1 MISLFLTNTYF
12 YIKENIEKNFSIYK
26 DYFLNFFKNYKD
38 SIFDVLFFSVIL
50 FLVYYILKTLLLKII
65 NIGLKV
71 KYPEDQEARKER
83 LSTLFSVF
91 RSLLKILFFSIFIIL
106 VLKEFNIKI
115 IQLLTAAG
123 VLGAMIIF
131 SFQDIIKDIIKG
143 WLLIFEDQFRKG
155 EIVNINN
162 TYIGKVKDVNLR
174 FTLLVDKDRNYIY
187 ISNSQINFLTNIT
200 RSRKKFFINIKLSKD
215 VKIEEFIDRF
225 KKYLIEL
232 KNKYPKISE
241 LKLEEDIKIFSDYF
255 EIVCSF
261 ESKFMTGI
269 NQAFNLKMDIYK
281 EFENEIKEI
290 I

>member
-91 RSLLKILFFSIFIIL
+91 RSLLKILVFSIFIIL

-232 KNKYPKISE
+232 QNKYPKISE

-269 NQAFNLKMDIYK
+269 SQAFNLKMDIYK
-281 EFENEIKEI
+281 EFANEIKEI

>member
-26 DYFLNFFKNYKD
+26 NYFLNFFKNYKD
-38 SIFDVLFFSVIL
+38 SIFDILFFSVIL
-50 FLVYYILKTLLLKII
+50 FLVYYILKALLLKII
-65 NIGLKV
+65 NIALKV
-71 KYPEDQEARKER
+71 KYIEDHEARKER

-91 RSLLKILFFSIFIIL
+91 RSLLKIFIFSIFIIL
-106 VLKEFNIKI
+106 VLQEFNIKI

-155 EIVNINN
+155 EIININN

-225 KKYLIEL
+225 KKYLVEL
-232 KNKYPKISE
+232 QNKYPKISE
-241 LKLEEDIKIFSDYF
+241 LKLEDDIKVFSDYF

-261 ESKFMTGI
+261 KSKFITGI

>member
-91 RSLLKILFFSIFIIL
+91 RSLLKILVFSIFIIL

-232 KNKYPKISE
+232 QNKYPKISE

-269 NQAFNLKMDIYK
+269 RQAFNLKMDIYK
-281 EFENEIKEI
+281 EFANEIKEI

>member
-91 RSLLKILFFSIFIIL
+91 RSLLKILVFSIFIIL

-232 KNKYPKISE
+232 QNKYPKISE

-255 EIVCSF
+255 EIVCCF

-269 NQAFNLKMDIYK
+269 SQAFNLKMDIYK
-281 EFENEIKEI
+281 EFANEIKEI

>member
-12 YIKENIEKNFSIYK
+12 YIKENIKQNFTIYK

-50 FLVYYILKTLLLKII
+50 ALSYYILKALLLKII

-71 KYPEDQEARKER
+71 KYPEDHEARKER
-83 LSTLFSVF
+83 LSTLFSIF
-91 RSLLKILFFSIFIIL
+91 RSLLKILAFSIFIIL

-225 KKYLIEL
+225 KKYLVEL
-232 KNKYPKISE
+232 QNKYPKISE
-241 LKLEEDIKIFSDYF
+241 LKLEEDIKAFSDYF

-261 ESKFMTGI
+261 KSKFMIGI
-269 NQAFNLKMDIYK
+269 SQAFNLKMDIYK
-281 EFENEIKEI
+281 EFKNEIKEI